1 MTKLQ
6 MAQLVGLAALITVSG
21 SGFAQM
27 KPPANPVTNEAAPP
41 ASQPAAPPAS
51 QPAAPPPSEA
61 APDAATKA
69 TDLPRCADKIDSD
82 CVNEAGKIH
91 RKGDPK

>member
-27 KPPANPVTNEAAPP
+27 KPPANPVTNEAVPP
-41 ASQPAAPPAS
+41 STAPPAS